1 MICGLSDRML
11 FRLFESVARPGRY
24 LDHEMNL
31 RRSGGGRLKFLL
43 AFPDLYEIGM
53 SNLGLRVLYHVIGR
67 HPDYQVD
74 LAFAPWADMEAFMRK
89 ESRALYGIGTGTNAC
104 EFDIIGFSLQHE
116 LQYTNVL
123 NMLDLAGLP
132 LLARDRRDS
141 DPIIVAGG
149 PCAFNPEP
157 MSAFIDGFAIGDGE
171 TLAVDIAETIARA
184 KAAGVGRKG
193 KLERLAEVPGCYVP
207 TVHGPSGGR
216 VARRVEPVL
225 KDEDFPLPPIVPV
238 IPITHD
244 RLTLEVMRGCTR
256 GCRFCSAGM
265 LTRPVRERPVDSVVA
280 LAEAG
285 IAASGWEEVSLVSL
299 STSDYKGLEPLVAK
313 LARALGD
320 RQVSISLPSMRPGTF
335 SPEIAR
341 LISET
346 RKTGLTFAPEA
357 GTDSLRRS
365 VNKNIDER
373 DLYSTIE
380 TAFKGGWDSVKLY
393 FMLGLPA
400 ETDSDLDGLIKMAKS
415 VGSVCRVF
423 GKRRHATVSLSP
435 FVPRP
440 LTPLQWEAQVPPEE
454 ILRRV
459 NYIRKNLPDDRIR
472 LKWRDPYMS
481 LVEGLLA
488 RGDARVA
495 GAVLGA
501 WKAGARFDGWTDRF
515 DFALWVK
522 AFEAGG
528 IAVTEAL
535 APRELGG
542 ALPWDHVDGG
552 VSTRFL
558 LREARKGAAGELTPD
573 CRDGVCSDCGA
584 CPGPQREPGGGAEA
598 TEVKADRPQASPG
611 SKWGTPGSNGKPFQ
625 AVMRVRVRYAKADEL
640 RFTSHLDVTRAI
652 QRALRRAR
660 VPVCYSQGYS
670 HHPRISFGPPLP
682 LGVVGEAEYFDV
694 SVCGRLDEGW
704 LEKLNLGFPSG
715 LRAYEARIVSHEG
728 PSLVAL
734 LSAAEYR
741 VIVWD
746 GGADSELALVDGL
759 RHAFGETGILKISH
773 ASNGDESWIDLVA
786 RLKLDSGAPEKKIG
800 RVLGEAARPF
810 KIIRKGL
817 YLEKEGNLY
826 SPYGEAV
833 RG

>member
-1 MICGLSDRML
+1 LICGLSDRIL

-31 RRSGGGRLKFLL
+31 RRSGGDCLKFLL

-67 HPDYQVD
+67 RPDYQVD
-74 LAFAPWADMEAFMRK
+74 VAFAPWADMEAFMRK
-89 ESRALYGIGTGTNAC
+89 ERLALYGLGTGTNAG
-104 EFDIIGFSLQHE
+104 EFDVIGFSLQHE

-132 LLARDRRDS
+132 LLARDRRDG
-141 DPIIVAGG
+141 DPVVVAGG

-171 TLAVDIAETIARA
+171 TLAVDLADAIARA
-184 KAAGVGRKG
+184 KAAGVGRRE

-207 TVHGPSGGR
+207 TVHGPERRR
-216 VARRVEPVL
+216 VVRRVEPVL
-225 KDEDFPLPPIVPV
+225 RDQDFPLPPIVPI

-299 STSDYKGLEPLVAK
+299 STSDYKELESLVAK

-341 LISET
+341 VISET

-357 GTDSLRRS
+357 GTDGLRRS

-380 TAFKGGWDSVKLY
+380 TAFRGGWDSVKLY
-393 FMLGLPA
+393 FMLGLPG
-400 ETDSDLDGLIKMAKS
+400 ETDTDLDGLIKMAKS

-495 GAVLGA
+495 GAILDA

-522 AFEAGG
+522 SFEAQG
-528 IAVTEAL
+528 IAVGEAI
-535 APRELGG
+535 APREIGG
-542 ALPWDHVDGG
+542 ALPWDRVDGG
-552 VSTRFL
+552 VSTSFL
-558 LREARKGAAGELTPD
+558 RDEARKNTTGELTPD
-573 CRDGVCSDCGA
+573 CRDGVCSNCGA
-584 CPGPQREPGGGAEA
+584 CPGP
-598 TEVKADRPQASPG
+598 DRGPSEGPELPASPG
-611 SKWGTPGSNGKPFQ
+611 ARWTAPGPNGKPFQ

-682 LGVVGEAEYFDV
+682 LGVVGEAEYFDL

-704 LEKLNLGFPSG
+704 LERLNLGFPSG
-715 LRAYEARIVSHEG
+715 LRAYEARIVSQQG

-734 LSAAEYR
+734 LDAAEYR

-746 GGADSELALVDGL
+746 SGADSGLALVDGL
-759 RHAFGETGILKISH
+759 RHAFGDTGIIRMSH
-773 ASNGDESWIDLVA
+773 ASDGDESRIDLVA

-800 RVLGEAARPF
+800 RVLGEAAKPF
-810 KIIRKGL
+810 RIIRKGL
-817 YLEKEGNLY
+817 YLEKEGTLY